1 MRTGTRLVLAGAAAS
16 VFVAQVAS
24 VFLAQSAWGAEID
37 LSVTSADGV
46 VLAGTW
52 HTPATPGPW
61 PAVVFTHGSEPGVR
75 TMQGYRN
82 WMEAF
87 RSRGVAVLV
96 FDKRGCGE
104 SQGTYVEAPDLDIPA
119 NDLVGWV
126 EEVAARP
133 DVIPSSV
140 GVLGWSQGGWVGPLA
155 ASRSPRVAFVVAI
168 SGSGVSPLE
177 QNIFDKTNQC
187 RASGATEAQTL
198 SFGRTVRAVWT
209 YLVTG
214 EGQDLAQREW
224 DAVADQPW
232 FEKAYNGPPMMERE
246 RILAHPRMT
255 SFVEHSSF
263 EPAPVLASVRVPML
277 AVFGEK
283 DTVVPIDRSE
293 AAMRDGFRKS
303 GNRDL
308 TVLHVQNADHG
319 LRVPQADGTL
329 ALAEGYP

>member
-1 MRTGTRLVLAGAAAS
+1 MGRTARSQPKPPRRVRGRHLRIRSL
-16 VFVAQVAS
+16 
-24 VFLAQSAWGAEID
+24 
-37 LSVTSADGV
+37 
-46 VLAGTW
+46 
-52 HTPATPGPW
+52 PA
-61 PAVVFTHGSEPGVR
+61 
-75 TMQGYRN
+75 
-82 WMEAF
+82 
-87 RSRGVAVLV
+87 
-96 FDKRGCGE
+96 
-104 SQGTYVEAPDLDIPA
+104 
-119 NDLVGWV
+119 
-126 EEVAARP
+126 
-133 DVIPSSV
+133 
-140 GVLGWSQGGWVGPLA
+140 
-155 ASRSPRVAFVVAI
+155 
-168 SGSGVSPLE
+168 E

-329 ALAEGYP
+329 ALAEGYPDAVVDWVVTTTAKKTTTDSAP